1 MAWAGGTFTRA
12 NGANEWVTDFNNGVG
27 IEPAR
32 HDTQDNDLA
41 TGINNCLTKDGQNTP
56 NANLPMGGFKH
67 TGVANGS
74 ANTDYMAY
82 GQIRNGT
89 PLYMDTTNNRLG
101 INTSTPVGA
110 LDIQT
115 LNTGVG
121 ANGTTISQFSN
132 NAGEL
137 PEVNLR
143 KSRGTTLGTN
153 TIVQNGDYL
162 GAIRFWG
169 ANGTGYNQTALITA
183 VVDGTPGAT
192 NDMPSRLEFY
202 TTPDGS
208 GSPVERLRIGNGGEI
223 GIGTTQV
230 STWKVLIKGVD
241 ATSAN
246 YSFVIQD
253 GAGSPQTLFYVRNDG
268 LFSTGTGAASPYNA
282 TTATAANVN
291 VDSAGALRRSTSSA
305 KYKIDIT
312 DADHGLQEVL
322 QLRPVTYRGIND
334 GTTVFGGLIAEE
346 VHAIGLKEFIQYAED
361 GTPDALA
368 YGNMVSLSFKAIQEL
383 NAKVEALE
391 ARVAELEK

>member
-1 MAWAGGTFTRA
+1 
-12 NGANEWVTDFNNGVG
+12 
-27 IEPAR
+27 
-32 HDTQDNDLA
+32 
-41 TGINNCLTKDGQNTP
+41 
-56 NANLPMGGFKH
+56 
-67 TGVANGS
+67 
-74 ANTDYMAY
+74 MAY

-101 INTSTPVGA
+101 INTSTPAGA

-153 TIVQNGDYL
+153 TIVQSGDYL

-208 GSPVERLRIGNGGEI
+208 GSPSERMRISSSGNV
-223 GIGTTQV
+223 GIGVTSPDAQLKVRCVTAGQNAAFFQNGYAGDAGVPACSVSKFDNNSTTANIFV
-230 STWKVLIKGVD
+230 RFAIND
-241 ATSAN
+241 A
-246 YSFVIQD
+246 
-253 GAGSPQTLFYVRNDG
+253 
-268 LFSTGTGAASPYNA
+268 GTGSGQINA
-282 TTATAANVN
+282 NGANACAFGTFSDSRLKEN
-291 VDSAGALRRSTSSA
+291 IVDLPSQLNAIKS
-305 KYKIDIT
+305 
-312 DADHGLQEVL
+312 
-322 QLRPVTYRGIND
+322 LRPVEFDFKDGSGHQIGFIAQEVQAVYPDLVGVGADDMFTLTDLNKND
-334 GTTVFGGLIAEE
+334 ARLI
-346 VHAIGLKEFIQYAED
+346 
-361 GTPDALA
+361 
-368 YGNMVSLSFKAIQEL
+368 KAFQEMC
-383 NAKVEALE
+383 AKVEALE